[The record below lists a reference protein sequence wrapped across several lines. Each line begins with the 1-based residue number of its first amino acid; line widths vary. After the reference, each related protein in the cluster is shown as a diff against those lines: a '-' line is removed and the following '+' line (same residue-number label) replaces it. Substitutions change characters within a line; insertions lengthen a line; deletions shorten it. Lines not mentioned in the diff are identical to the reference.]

1 MPHTYVR
8 LAVVAVLAITGLGLA
23 FAQNRGGD
31 PPIIIGDG
39 SLILKSPRAAWSE
52 WRTDSGAER
61 RFPDA
66 EVAIAALRIESPGN
80 DTMLDLTGRRAQIT
94 ITSGPNRV
102 EVFTF
107 ANGRGVRLRLR
118 GRNFAD
124 FREGDDPST
133 LVLDTNSTISAI
145 EVQREGQTI
154 LSLKN
159 LTPKTTVTLLPAQ

>member
-1 MPHTYVR
+1 MPLRLLR
-8 LAVVAVLAITGLGLA
+8 LAVFAALAIAGFGLA
-23 FAQNRGGD
+23 YAQNRGGD

-39 SLILKSPRAAWSE
+39 SLILKSPRAAWAQWLS
-52 WRTDSGAER
+52 DSGSER

-66 EVAIAALRIESPGN
+66 QIAVASLRIESPGN
-80 DTMLDLTGRRAQIT
+80 DTTIDLTGRRTQIT

-118 GRNFAD
+118 GRRFSD
-124 FREGDDPST
+124 FRQGDDPTT
-133 LVLDTNSTISAI
+133 LVLDTDSTISAI

-154 LSLKN
+154 LSLKD
-159 LTPKTTVTLLPAQ
+159 LKPKTTVTLLPPE